1 MQRAEGPTHKLS
13 AIIYPMESRRIPV
26 FAAEAKESR
35 WWFDH
40 REEISDDII
49 KASREGSL
57 GEGSKARWARLQAEK
72 LQAEQKEKVPVPAE
86 QRRAS

>member
-1 MQRAEGPTHKLS
+1 MHMALPKMPKFATEAE
-13 AIIYPMESRRIPV
+13 
-26 FAAEAKESR
+26 EAK

-40 REEISDDII
+40 REELADDMVAAI
-49 KASREGSL
+49 REGRL

-72 LQAEQKEKVPVPAE
+72 LRNEQAQESAVPAE